1 MGNINYLE
9 AFIYLGDIINF
20 GRRLK
25 KPEQILLKVRK
36 GGLNDVL

>member
-20 GRRLK
+20 GRLLK
-25 KPEQILLKVRK
+25 KPEQRLLKVRK
-36 GGLNDVL
+36 GRFDDVL